1 MPSRWLEHEFHP
13 DSHTQILSV
22 GCDILQVKWVK
33 VSALEVMSENS
44 ERGTGSKV
52 EPEMAEKRSQN
63 KVEGHVIV
71 SPA

>member
-1 MPSRWLEHEFHP
+1 MGEGKCFGRNVRKL
-13 DSHTQILSV
+13 
-22 GCDILQVKWVK
+22 
-33 VSALEVMSENS
+33 S

-52 EPEMAEKRSQN
+52 EPEMAEKGSQN